1 MREQLD
7 SRSRKL
13 LQRSRKTEGVCI
25 GCRKPLQVVGPA
37 YKQDGWADLYHGID
51 CYEKAQRRTE
61 REARLQR
68 KALAAQKL
76 RYCQPCGAR
85 ITPSR
90 LRRHPTAKTCSAV
103 CSAERQAQQSRES
116 VRRLRVRQRRVR
128 TEVKLAGLGDGAP
141 CVVCQGEIPVQ
152 RRVQWQGIKTCSPV
166 CAVEHQ
172 RVSANRAKQRYRQ
185 RQKEIASVNQR
196 EKAVSDA
203 A

>member
-85 ITPSR
+85 IKPSR

-166 CAVEHQ
+166 CAAEHQ
-172 RVSANRAKQRYRQ
+172 RMSANRAKQRYRQ
-185 RQKEIASVNQR
+185 RQKEIASVKQR
-196 EKAVSDA
+196 DKAVFDA